1 MVNTLIAC
9 GTGGIVVLFIIK
21 MIPGGKWSII
31 QLINGCLAGID
42 LDNDCFP
49 PLFCVQ
55 EWSLSVLVVTGI
67 TRGELP
73 W

>member
-1 MVNTLIAC
+1 MVNTLISC

-42 LDNDCFP
+42 NRNPRFP
-49 PLFCVQ
+49 ELLCLQ
-55 EWSLSVLVVTGI
+55 EWSLSVRVVMGI
-67 TRGELP
+67 TRGQLL

>member
-1 MVNTLIAC
+1 MVNTLISC
-9 GTGGIVVLFIIK
+9 GTGGIVVLSIIK

-31 QLINGCLAGID
+31 QLINGCLAGIH
-42 LDNDCFP
+42 LEIHCFP
-49 PLFCVQ
+49 ELFCLQ

-67 TRGELP
+67 TRGQLP